1 MESLSFETVIS
12 NIILCYFFYNFLIKI
27 ITKHHSK
34 YQKKINSL
42 DNLIDENQE
51 NYFKKI
57 YLKQKLEYIL
67 MCVKEERIE
76 LNNKTED
83 LYKLIVEYEEFVKK
97 EQEYIQINEDKEIKI
112 RYLEERNEKLF
123 KIMFKFLSSFEKEIE
138 EYKNREYEYKIRE
151 EKFLNEIHD
160 YSYLALE

>member
-1 MESLSFETVIS
+1 
-12 NIILCYFFYNFLIKI
+12 
-27 ITKHHSK
+27 
-34 YQKKINSL
+34 
-42 DNLIDENQE
+42 
-51 NYFKKI
+51 
-57 YLKQKLEYIL
+57 